1 MPGRCLIP
9 QVTAVSAAAGGNACP
24 EDGVMGD
31 GGYMSK
37 FVLFCCYNDHK
48 DSFQGITMLGK
59 QTAEPFGGSSVW

>member
-1 MPGRCLIP
+1 M
-9 QVTAVSAAAGGNACP
+9 SAAARGNACP

-48 DSFQGITMLGK
+48 DSLTMLGK